1 MAKSITILLEIF
13 MYIYQAE
20 ELLKT
25 AKKFGLIAGIDKA
38 TEVDADDSCC
48 VAIGNKKY
56 LNYSEALAQIIYL
69 EQMKRQMITYIKRR
83 ESRMNAIKAN

>member
-1 MAKSITILLEIF
+1 

-25 AKKFGLIAGIDKA
+25 GKKFGLIAEIDKA
-38 TEVDADDSCC
+38 IEVDADDCC
-48 VAIGNKKY
+48 YIAIGNKKY

-69 EQMKRQMITYIKRR
+69 TQMKSQVITYIKRR
-83 ESRMNAIKAN
+83 ESRINAIKAN